1 MSKKIRLLGI
11 APYEGLKQLMEE
23 YACQRKDLDFV
34 SLLGSMEEGAALA
47 KEYYS
52 DFDIIIS
59 RANTADLIKKS
70 VPIPVIDLGIGY
82 YDILRCLKT
91 AEATHTKFA
100 LLGHPSLTK
109 AAQTLRSLLK
119 AEFPVFSISDT
130 ATALHTLHTLSA
142 QNYQTVICDTV
153 AYEAARK
160 AGLTPILLT
169 SSAESLET
177 AVNHALY
184 LWEISQKS
192 VVTLSMLKET
202 LKTGFGNYL
211 LLNENGTLLY
221 STLQGNFL
229 QAIQTQLQKE
239 VPSCLSKERRSFF
252 ITAANKLYAVSSRF
266 VDTAPESYLIFC
278 LTPSKLPVNHSK
290 YGISILNREDTQNT
304 LTTSICNTGS
314 HAKKLRKDAKSMKKF
329 SPNLMLTGEY
339 GTEEDCLAY
348 LYYIESKLHNHPLYK
363 INCDLLNEKNWNF
376 LINSFHS
383 PFTDNDNTIY
393 ISNLQKLSAEKQKW
407 LLSVI
412 LDTNA
417 HVRNRFIFSCC
428 KEYKKPAPAVAL
440 EYANALDCIV
450 IPVAPLREQKT
461 DLPSMCALYINTLNE
476 AFGKQLIALDDDAI
490 CALTEYDYPGNH
502 AQLKRILKQAVIKTN
517 SLYLS
522 NSVIQDILVQ
532 ERQLFPAR
540 IDTASS
546 SCIQLDCNLS
556 LDEINRCVIQQVLK
570 NCNGNQSVAARK
582 LGISRTTLW
591 RSLNRG

>member
-1 MSKKIRLLGI
+1 MSKKIRILGI

-202 LKTGFGNYL
+202 LKTGFGDYL

-348 LYYIESKLHNHPLYK
+348 LYYIDSKLHNHPLYK

-428 KEYKKPAPAVAL
+428 KEYKKLAPAVAL

>member
-1 MSKKIRLLGI
+1 MSKKIRILGI

-202 LKTGFGNYL
+202 LKTGFGDYL

-314 HAKKLRKDAKSMKKF
+314 HAKKLRKDAKSMKKI

-417 HVRNRFIFSCC
+417 HVRNHFIFSCC